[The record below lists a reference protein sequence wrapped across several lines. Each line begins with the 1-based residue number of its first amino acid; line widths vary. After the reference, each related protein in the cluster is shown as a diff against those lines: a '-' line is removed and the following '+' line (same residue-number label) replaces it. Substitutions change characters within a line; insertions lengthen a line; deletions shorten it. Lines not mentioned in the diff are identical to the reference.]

1 MPGLVTAP
9 GYMRACDRALIIG
22 GVFLNLRARILE
34 GIALR
39 DARVS
44 DRTRGPAIG
53 ELVIGLA
60 YRHGG
65 WDSGSRGAWIN
76 DRTRGPAI
84 GELVI
89 GLAYRY
95 GGVTVALGDA

>member
-1 MPGLVTAP
+1 MGGGTV
-9 GYMRACDRALIIG
+9 ALE
-22 GVFLNLRARILE
+22 A
-34 GIALR
+34 
-39 DARVS
+39 ARVS
-44 DRTRGPAIG
+44 
-53 ELVIGLA
+53 
-60 YRHGG
+60 
-65 WDSGSRGAWIN
+65 